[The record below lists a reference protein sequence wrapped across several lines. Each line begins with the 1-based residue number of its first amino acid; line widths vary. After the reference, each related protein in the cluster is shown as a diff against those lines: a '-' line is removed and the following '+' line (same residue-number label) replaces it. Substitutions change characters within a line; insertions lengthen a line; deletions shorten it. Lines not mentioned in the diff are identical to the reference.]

1 MAASVGGTD
10 GLVVD
15 KLDGAAVGRGVVGA
29 AEGLMLGA
37 IEWEYVGDEEGL
49 AVIASLGCVLG
60 LTEGVAMKTPD
71 GISLVPTE
79 GLNEGIDD
87 NK

>member
-1 MAASVGGTD
+1 MAASVGGAD

-15 KLDGAAVGRGVVGA
+15 KLDGATVGRGVVGA

-60 LTEGVAMKTPD
+60 LTEGVALKTPD
-71 GISLVPTE
+71 GLSLVPTE

>member
-15 KLDGAAVGRGVVGA
+15 KLDGATVGRGVVGA

-60 LTEGVAMKTPD
+60 LTGR
-71 GISLVPTE
+71 GSTE
-79 GLNEGIDD
+79 NSRWHLARANRRT
-87 NK
+87 KRRHR

>member
-1 MAASVGGTD
+1 MAASVGGAD

-37 IEWEYVGDEEGL
+37 IEWEYVGDEEG
-49 AVIASLGCVLG
+49 
-60 LTEGVAMKTPD
+60 
-71 GISLVPTE
+71 
-79 GLNEGIDD
+79 
-87 NK
+87 

>member
-1 MAASVGGTD
+1 M
-10 GLVVD
+10 
-15 KLDGAAVGRGVVGA
+15 
-29 AEGLMLGA
+29 
-37 IEWEYVGDEEGL
+37 
-49 AVIASLGCVLG
+49 IASLGCVLG
-60 LTEGVAMKTPD
+60 LTEGVALKTPD